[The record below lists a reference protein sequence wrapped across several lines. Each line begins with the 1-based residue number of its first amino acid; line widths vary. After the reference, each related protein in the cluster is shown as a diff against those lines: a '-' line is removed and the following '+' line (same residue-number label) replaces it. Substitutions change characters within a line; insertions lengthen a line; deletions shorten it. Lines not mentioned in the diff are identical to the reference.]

1 MILFE
6 LGNFVNKKWIFQKI
20 NFVRSFLT
28 KGRKSRSIKAAFGQY
43 GNYRCWK
50 CCDKRYSGQLC
61 CGWKSMPCDS
71 KDKWGMLNMNY
82 NDFLTRQQQIKK
94 LSIAEQKNFMNSY
107 WIRNT
112 TKPKCAYLQVFI
124 MGSYFI
130 RKEISE
136 KP

>member
-1 MILFE
+1 
-6 LGNFVNKKWIFQKI
+6 
-20 NFVRSFLT
+20 
-28 KGRKSRSIKAAFGQY
+28 
-43 GNYRCWK
+43 
-50 CCDKRYSGQLC
+50 
-61 CGWKSMPCDS
+61 
-71 KDKWGMLNMNY
+71 MNY

-94 LSIAEQKNFMNSY
+94 LSIAEQKNFY
-107 WIRNT
+107 EQLLKKNT